1 MVLLA
6 LAAPLFAGDPLAMN
20 PMHRLRPPSAQH
32 WFGTDNLGRD
42 VFARTVYGARISLL
56 RRRYRWRSA
65 RSPAGCCI
73 GLLCGFYRRVDAVVM
88 RLMDGLMA
96 IPSIL
101 LAIALVSLWHGGV
114 PVVILAIVIPELPRD
129 VRLVRSIVL
138 SVRERPYVEAAIAGG
153 ARTGKI
159 LRRHILP
166 STIAPL
172 TVQGTYVCAS
182 AILVEAG
189 LSFLGAGIPPNI
201 PTWGNMIAG
210 SQLYLAIAPWTIF
223 CPRHRAGRAGAGG
236 QPAGR
241 RAARPARSAP
251 VPPADDGVR
260 AARDVEALS
269 TQFVS
274 EDGVLRA
281 VDGVELRPSRPARR
295 SAWSANPAAARA
307 SPRCR

>member
-1 MVLLA
+1 MSEATLSAIAVSERPRNLRRFWRRNPTLLIGGAVIAVMVLLA
-6 LAAPLFAGDPLAMN
+6 LAAPLFAGNPLAMD
-20 PMHRLRPPSAQH
+20 PMHRLRPPSSLH
-32 WFGTDNLGRD
+32 WFGSDNLGRD
-42 VFARTVYGARISLL
+42 VFARTVFGARISLL
-56 RRRYRWRSA
+56 LGVTVA
-65 RSPAGCCI
+65 FGAIAGGLVL
-73 GLLCGFYRRVDAVVM
+73 GLLCGFYHRVDAVVM
-88 RLMDGLMA
+88 RVMDGLMA

-114 PVVILAIVIPELPRD
+114 PVVILAILVPELPRD

-138 SVRERPYVEAAIAGG
+138 GVRERPYVEAAIAGG

-223 CPRHRAGRAGAGG
+223 CPGIALAVLVLAVNLLGDGLRDLLDPRLSR
-236 QPAGR
+236 QP
-241 RAARPARSAP
+241 
-251 VPPADDGVR
+251 
-260 AARDVEALS
+260 
-269 TQFVS
+269 
-274 EDGVLRA
+274 
-281 VDGVELRPSRPARR
+281 
-295 SAWSANPAAARA
+295 
-307 SPRCR
+307 

>member
-1 MVLLA
+1 MSEATLSAIAVAERPRDLRRFWRRNPTLLIGGGVIAVMVLLA
-6 LAAPLFAGDPLAMN
+6 LAAPLFAGNPLAMD
-20 PMHRLRPPSAQH
+20 PMHRLRPPSSVH
-32 WFGTDNLGRD
+32 WFGSDNLGRD
-42 VFARTVYGARISLL
+42 VFARTVFGARISLL
-56 RRRYRWRSA
+56 LGVTVA
-65 RSPAGCCI
+65 FGAIAGGLLL
-73 GLLCGFYRRVDAVVM
+73 GLLCGFYRRIDAVVM
-88 RLMDGLMA
+88 RVMDGLMA

-114 PVVILAIVIPELPRD
+114 PVVILAILVPELPRD

-138 SVRERPYVEAAIAGG
+138 GVRERPYVEAAIAGG

-223 CPRHRAGRAGAGG
+223 CPGIALAVLVLAVNLLGDGLRDLLDPRLSR
-236 QPAGR
+236 QP
-241 RAARPARSAP
+241 
-251 VPPADDGVR
+251 
-260 AARDVEALS
+260 
-269 TQFVS
+269 
-274 EDGVLRA
+274 
-281 VDGVELRPSRPARR
+281 
-295 SAWSANPAAARA
+295 
-307 SPRCR
+307 

>member
-1 MVLLA
+1 MSEATLSAIAVSERPRNLRRFWRRNPTLLIGGGVIAVMVLLA
-6 LAAPLFAGDPLAMN
+6 LAAPLFAGNPLAMD
-20 PMHRLRPPSAQH
+20 PMHRLRPPSSVH
-32 WFGTDNLGRD
+32 WFGSDNLGRD
-42 VFARTVYGARISLL
+42 VFARTVFGARISLL
-56 RRRYRWRSA
+56 LGVTVA
-65 RSPAGCCI
+65 FGAIAGGLLL
-73 GLLCGFYRRVDAVVM
+73 GLLCGFYHRVDAVVM
-88 RLMDGLMA
+88 RVMDGLMA

-114 PVVILAIVIPELPRD
+114 PVVIFAILVPELPRD

-138 SVRERPYVEAAIAGG
+138 GVRERPYVEAAIAGG

-223 CPRHRAGRAGAGG
+223 CPGIALAVLVLAVNLLGDGLRDLLDPRLSR
-236 QPAGR
+236 QP
-241 RAARPARSAP
+241 
-251 VPPADDGVR
+251 
-260 AARDVEALS
+260 
-269 TQFVS
+269 
-274 EDGVLRA
+274 
-281 VDGVELRPSRPARR
+281 
-295 SAWSANPAAARA
+295 
-307 SPRCR
+307 

>member
-1 MVLLA
+1 MSEASLSAIAVSEGPRNLRRFWRRNPTLLIGGGVIAIMVLLA
-6 LAAPLFAGDPLAMN
+6 LAAPLFAGNPLAMD
-20 PMHRLRPPSAQH
+20 PMHRLRPPSSLL
-32 WFGTDNLGRD
+32 WFGSDNLGRD
-42 VFARTVYGARISLL
+42 VFARTVFGARISLL
-56 RRRYRWRSA
+56 LGVTVA
-65 RSPAGCCI
+65 FGAIAGGLLL
-73 GLLCGFYRRVDAVVM
+73 GLLCGFYYRVDAVVM
-88 RLMDGLMA
+88 RVMDGLMA

-114 PVVILAIVIPELPRD
+114 PVVILAILVPELPRD

-138 SVRERPYVEAAIAGG
+138 GVRERPYVEAAIAGG

-223 CPRHRAGRAGAGG
+223 CPGIALAVLVLAVNLLGDGLRDLLDPRLSR
-236 QPAGR
+236 QP
-241 RAARPARSAP
+241 
-251 VPPADDGVR
+251 
-260 AARDVEALS
+260 
-269 TQFVS
+269 
-274 EDGVLRA
+274 
-281 VDGVELRPSRPARR
+281 
-295 SAWSANPAAARA
+295 
-307 SPRCR
+307 

>member
-1 MVLLA
+1 MSDAALPVSLANPVRRTQFGRLFRRYPMVFIGGGIIAVMILLA
-6 LAAPLFAGDPLAMN
+6 LAAPLFAGNPLAMD

-42 VFARTVYGARISLL
+42 VFARTVYGARISLFIGL
-56 RRRYRWRSA
+56 TVA
-65 RSPAGCCI
+65 VAAIVGGLAI
-73 GLLCGFYRRVDAVVM
+73 GLLAGFYRRVDAVVM

-101 LAIALVSLWHGGV
+101 LAIALVSLWQGGV
-114 PVVILAIVIPELPRD
+114 PVVILAILIPEIPRD
-129 VRLVRSIVL
+129 VRLVRSVVL
-138 SVRERPYVEAAIAGG
+138 GVREQPFVEAAIAGG

-189 LSFLGAGIPPNI
+189 LSFLGAGIPPSI

-210 SQLYLAIAPWTIF
+210 SQLYLALAPWTIF
-223 CPRHRAGRAGAGG
+223 CPGVALAVLVLAVNLLGDGLRDWLDPRLS
-236 QPAGR
+236 R
-241 RAARPARSAP
+241 RP
-251 VPPADDGVR
+251 
-260 AARDVEALS
+260 
-269 TQFVS
+269 
-274 EDGVLRA
+274 
-281 VDGVELRPSRPARR
+281 
-295 SAWSANPAAARA
+295 
-307 SPRCR
+307 

>member
-1 MVLLA
+1 VSDAALSAIATAPRRRPLHRIWRHPTLLIGTAVLAAMVLLA
-6 LAAPLFAGDPLAMN
+6 LAAPLFAGNPLAMD
-20 PMHRLRPPSAQH
+20 PMHRLRPPSAEH
-32 WFGTDNLGRD
+32 WFGTDTLGRD
-42 VFARTVYGARISLL
+42 VFARTVYGARISIFVGLTV
-56 RRRYRWRSA
+56 A
-65 RSPAGCCI
+65 VGAVAGGLVI
-73 GLLCGFYRRVDAVVM
+73 GMLCGFYRWIEAVVM

-101 LAIALVSLWHGGV
+101 LAIALVSLWQGGV
-114 PVVILAIVIPELPRD
+114 PVVILAILIPELPRD

-189 LSFLGAGIPPNI
+189 LSFLGAGIPPSI

-210 SQLYLAIAPWTIF
+210 SELYLALAPWTIF
-223 CPRHRAGRAGAGG
+223 CPGVALAVLVLAVNLLG
-236 QPAGR
+236 
-241 RAARPARSAP
+241 
-251 VPPADDGVR
+251 DGL
-260 AARDVEALS
+260 RDFL
-269 TQFVS
+269 
-274 EDGVLRA
+274 DPRL
-281 VDGVELRPSRPARR
+281 ARR
-295 SAWSANPAAARA
+295 M
-307 SPRCR
+307 